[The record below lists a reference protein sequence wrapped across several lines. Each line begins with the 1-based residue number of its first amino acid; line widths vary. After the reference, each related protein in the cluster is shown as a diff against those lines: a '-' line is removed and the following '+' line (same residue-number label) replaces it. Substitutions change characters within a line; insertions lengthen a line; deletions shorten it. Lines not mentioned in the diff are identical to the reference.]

1 VPIRMASLA
10 VGGLALLLCM
20 AVSCGEDGEGP
31 RFTGRVAT
39 VSGSQLCVG
48 PSSSSPSITCGSL
61 PSGAPVPRVGQCVSL
76 FAQGSSGKMTWTKAS
91 LNLKVPDS
99 DCGSAAN

>member
-1 VPIRMASLA
+1 MLIRVAGPA

-20 AVSCGEDGEGP
+20 AVSCGDGEGP

-48 PSSSSPSITCGSL
+48 PSTSSSSITCGSL

-76 FAQGSSGKMTWTKAS
+76 FAHGSSSKMTWTTAS

-99 DCGSAAN
+99 DCGPAAN